1 MAVDFAGFA
10 RPPDGQHVHRTRS
23 IRAPATIRP
32 LRKARKTMEAGIVGL
47 PNVGKSTLFNAL
59 TAAGIEAANYPF
71 CTIEPNVGVVS
82 VPDDR
87 LDRIQKYVKTQ
98 KVIPAAVRLVDI
110 AGIVK
115 GASTGEGLG
124 NKFLSHIR
132 EVDAILHVVRCFV
145 DPDVTHVDGTVDP
158 LRDIGTIETELLL
171 ADLQVVE
178 GSLDKSRRTAKSG
191 DKEAILRVAVL
202 EKCFGALNNGEPIRS
217 LRFEGDEAKLVATL
231 GMITAKPTLYVA
243 NVDEA
248 QLGNEGELV
257 ARVRAHATTTGG
269 RVVVVCA
276 KIESELAEL
285 PPADRTEMLESMGMT
300 EPALAT
306 VVRGTYDLLGLQS
319 YFTAGEKEVRAWTIQ
334 KGFTAPQAAGVIH
347 TDFERGFIRAEIYTL
362 ADLEHYHTEKSIREA
377 GKLRAEGKQYV
388 MQDGDITHFLF
399 NV

>member
-1 MAVDFAGFA
+1 
-10 RPPDGQHVHRTRS
+10 
-23 IRAPATIRP
+23 
-32 LRKARKTMEAGIVGL
+32 MEAGIVGL

-71 CTIEPNVGVVS
+71 CTIEPNVGVVN

-87 LDRIQKYVKTQ
+87 LQRIQKHIKTQ

-132 EVDAILHVVRCFV
+132 EVDAVLHVVRCFIDNDITHVEGSV
-145 DPDVTHVDGTVDP
+145 DPI
-158 LRDIGTIETELLL
+158 RDIGTIETELLL
-171 ADLQVVE
+171 ADLQVIE
-178 GSLDKSRRTAKSG
+178 GSLDKARRNAKSG
-191 DKEAILRVAVL
+191 DKEAILRLAVL
-202 EKCFGALNNGEPIRS
+202 ERCFECLNASNPIRS
-217 LRFEGDEAKLVATL
+217 IKFEGDEAKVLKTL

-248 QLGNEGELV
+248 GIDGSGELV
-257 ARVRAHATTTGG
+257 QRVRDHAKSTGG
-269 RVVVVCA
+269 NVVVVCA

-285 PPADRTEMLESMGMT
+285 PEGDRKELLESMGMK
-300 EPALAT
+300 EPALNT
-306 VVRGTYDLLGLQS
+306 VIRGAYDLLGLQS
-319 YFTAGEKEVRAWTIQ
+319 YFTAGEKEIRAWTIH

-347 TDFERGFIRAEIYTL
+347 TDFERGFIRAEIFTL
-362 ADLEHYHTEKSIREA
+362 ADLEQFHSEKAIREA
-377 GKLRAEGKQYV
+377 GKLRAEGKGYV